1 VEALDLYEHGG
12 KVWRLYP
19 QLLGPGRTPRHLED
33 KGEVTDNLAPIWL
46 DTLSN
51 DLLMDEAAENA
62 DLLGADHYNLPVVEQ
77 LLGND

>member
-1 VEALDLYEHGG
+1 
-12 KVWRLYP
+12 
-19 QLLGPGRTPRHLED
+19 
-33 KGEVTDNLAPIWL
+33 L